1 MLDHHSLGLFF
12 WWECSGVHNGRC
24 GRNLFPPYTFPLD
37 AERKELECY
46 RINCLE
52 EFIALGHN
60 AEEINP
66 SMSQTVNLAVDNAG
80 YKISMSKLSSKEK
93 L

>member
-1 MLDHHSLGLFF
+1 MLDHHSLGFF
-12 WWECSGVHNGRC
+12 LWWECSGVHSGGC
-24 GRNLFPPYTFPLD
+24 GRNLFPPYTFPLE
-37 AERKELECY
+37 AERKELEWC

-52 EFIALGHN
+52 EFIALGHK

-66 SMSQTVNLAVDNAG
+66 SMSQTVNPAVGNAG
-80 YKISMSKLSSKEK
+80 YKISISKLSSKEE